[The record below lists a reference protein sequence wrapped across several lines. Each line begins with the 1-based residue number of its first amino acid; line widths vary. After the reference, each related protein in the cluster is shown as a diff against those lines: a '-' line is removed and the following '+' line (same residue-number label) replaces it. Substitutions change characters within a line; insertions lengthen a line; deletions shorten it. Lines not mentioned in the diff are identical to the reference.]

1 MKESVHEV
9 KGAFWV
15 LVVDI
20 REHLTRIFILDS
32 NNFVTCAEST
42 VFCQQI
48 RNQIDFLK
56 NQEENPTP

>member
-1 MKESVHEV
+1 MRAERMNKGSISFEKQEV
-9 KGAFWV
+9 K
-15 LVVDI
+15 
-20 REHLTRIFILDS
+20 FILDS